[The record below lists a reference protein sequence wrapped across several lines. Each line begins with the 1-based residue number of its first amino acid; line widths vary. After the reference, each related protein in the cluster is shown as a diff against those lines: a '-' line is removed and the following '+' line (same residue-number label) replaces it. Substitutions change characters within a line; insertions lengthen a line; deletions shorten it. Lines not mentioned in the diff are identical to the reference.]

1 MRSWVWAVLLAV
13 FGLLQYKLWMGQG
26 GLLEQSEL
34 RRQIQA
40 QAQIIQTLRQ
50 ENEVLQSEVI
60 ALSSD
65 AGLEEAARLNLGAK
79 RPDETYIRVAP

>member
-1 MRSWVWAVLLAV
+1 LRSWVWAVLLAV

-40 QAQIIQTLRQ
+40 HAQIIQTLRQ

>member
-1 MRSWVWAVLLAV
+1 LRSWVWAVLLAV